1 MSLWLLVGLGN
12 PGPQYLWTRHNAG
25 FMVMDRF
32 AASRGETVAR
42 KNFGGLTGEA
52 TLAEHRLVLLKPQTF
67 MNVSGRSVA
76 AAARFHKIPAERIL
90 VMHDDLDL
98 DYGSVRL
105 KEGGGH
111 GGHNGLRSIIQELG
125 DASFLRLRIGI
136 GRSPHPDVAG
146 YVLQSF
152 SPGEMEHLA
161 DILDGALE
169 ALEMLVSQGV
179 PKAMSLFNNR
189 SFIQR

>member
-52 TLAEHRLVLLKPQTF
+52 SLAGHRLVLLKPQTF

-76 AAARFHKIPAERIL
+76 AAARFHKIPTELIL

-152 SPGEMEHLA
+152 SPEEMEHLA

-169 ALEMLVSQGV
+169 ALEMLVSEGV